1 MTYPRAKKRFGQHF
15 LIDDNILRKIV
26 SAAELDRQTGV
37 IEIGPG
43 RGALTDHLLDAAGG
57 ILAYE
62 IDRNL
67 ASRLSPRFEGENN
80 TLIVGDVLQADIEND
95 LSRHLGG
102 FESIVALGN
111 LPYNI
116 TTPIMMRF
124 LEENIPVER
133 MIFMMQKEVAER
145 ITGQPKTKDY
155 NALSVLVDYR
165 AEVTKLFNVSRHVFR
180 PKPRVDSAV
189 VRLDVRSNPKVKVKD
204 ETFFINMVRAAFRQR
219 RKTCVNNLTAHFT
232 SMAKSDISMVMEDMG
247 YSPKIRSEALST
259 EDFAALANR
268 FYDCINHP

>member
-1 MTYPRAKKRFGQHF
+1 MNYPRAKKRFGQHF
-15 LIDDNILRKIV
+15 LIDDNILRKMV
-26 SAAELDRQTGV
+26 TAAELDPHTGV
-37 IEIGPG
+37 IEIGAG
-43 RGALTDHLLDAAGG
+43 RGALTDHLLNEAGG

-67 ASRLSPRFEGENN
+67 GSLLKPRFEAENM
-80 TLIVGDVLQADIEND
+80 TLIVDDVLKADIKDD
-95 LSRHLGG
+95 LLRHLSD
-102 FESIVALGN
+102 FERIVAVGN

-145 ITGQPKTKDY
+145 IAGRPRTKDY

-189 VRLDVRSNPKVKVKD
+189 VRLDVRTTPKVKVKD
-204 ETFFINMVRAAFRQR
+204 ETFFIEMVRAAFRQR

-232 SMAKSDISMVMEDMG
+232 SMEKSDISILMEDMG

-259 EDFAALANR
+259 EDFAVIANR
-268 FYDCINHP
+268 FYEDINHA